1 MEIKLTRLEEPF
13 LFNVENSNG
22 AVLLSDAN
30 QDLGGSGKGFRPME
44 LVLAGAGG
52 CAAIDLLLIL
62 KKQRQNAS
70 DVQVLVT
77 GKRDDTP
84 AKAFNAIGFHFS
96 IQGEVNENKLGRAI
110 SLALK
115 KYCSVVQSLDK
126 NITIEST
133 YKIN

>member
-62 KKQRQNAS
+62 KKQRQNVL

-77 GKRDDTP
+77 GKRDDSP
-84 AKAFNAIGFHFS
+84 AKAFNVISFHFS
-96 IQGEVNENKLGRAI
+96 IQGDVEENKLARAI
-110 SLALK
+110 SLALE

-126 NITIEST
+126 SIIIAST
-133 YKIN
+133 YTIN

>member
-62 KKQRQNAS
+62 KKQRQDVS

-77 GKRDDTP
+77 GKRDDSP
-84 AKAFNAIGFHFS
+84 AKAFNAISFHFS
-96 IQGEVNENKLGRAI
+96 IQGEVVKNKLGRAI
-110 SLALK
+110 SLALE

-126 NITIEST
+126 NIIIEST